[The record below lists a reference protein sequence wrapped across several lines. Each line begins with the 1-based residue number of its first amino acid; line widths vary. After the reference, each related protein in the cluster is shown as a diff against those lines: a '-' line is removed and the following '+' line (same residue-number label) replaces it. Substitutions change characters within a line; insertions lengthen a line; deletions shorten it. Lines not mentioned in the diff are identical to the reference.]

1 MKILLALLA
10 IALPMATASAAPK
23 NAQINVQQL
32 NTDGYDYITIADDG
46 TAYFG
51 KITKRVSDIALL
63 ELVVVDD
70 PQNNKKPYK
79 TREAYNCKKKTFQ
92 TKSMKWEAFKPGTIG
107 LSLIKYACS

>member
-1 MKILLALLA
+1 MKILLVFLA
-10 IALPMATASAAPK
+10 TVLPIATASAAPK

-63 ELVVVDD
+63 ELVVIDD
-70 PQNNKKPYK
+70 PRNNKTAYK
-79 TREAYNCKKKTFQ
+79 TREAYNCKKNTFQ
-92 TKSMKWEAFKPGTIG
+92 NKNMKWETFKPGTVG